1 MLTILSAI
9 VVLGL
14 LVFVHELGH
23 FLVAKRAGVAVTTFS
38 LGFGPLVFGI
48 KRGGTDYR
56 LSAIPLG
63 GFVRMVGEHPG
74 EEVAPEDIPRSF
86 SHKPVGWRL
95 AIVAAGPVSNVL
107 FALVTYFLLLLVWGL
122 PSLTTEVGDV
132 VAGQPAALAGVAKGD
147 KVLAIAGQPVEHWGD
162 MVGLIQAAQG
172 RPVEVLLERNRRQ
185 VTVSLTP
192 QPVEVKNIFGE
203 PATVYR
209 VGIVSSGKSVVL
221 DVGPGQAAR
230 LALERTYA
238 AGELIVLS
246 VVKMFERK
254 VSVDSLGGPIMIAQV
269 AGEAARQ
276 GLAPLLDLAAMLSV
290 NLAILNLL
298 PIPALDGGHLFFFT
312 WEALT
317 RRPVRLA
324 VREKAQQVG
333 MALLLLL
340 MVLIFYNDIARIVT
354 GAPQ

>member
-14 LVFVHELGH
+14 LIFVHELGH

-38 LGFGPLVFGI
+38 LGFGPRVVGI

-95 AIVAAGPVSNVL
+95 AIVAAGPLSNVL
-107 FALVTYFLLLLVWGL
+107 FALAAYFLLLLVWGL

-147 KVLAIAGQPVEHWGD
+147 RVLAIAGQPVEHWGD

-172 RPVEVLLERNRRQ
+172 QPVKVVLERDRRQ
-185 VTVSLTP
+185 LTLTP

-203 PATVYR
+203 PTTVYR
-209 VGIVSSGKSVVL
+209 VGIVSSGQSVVL
-221 DVGPGQAAR
+221 EVGPAQAAS
-230 LALERTYA
+230 LALARTYA

-354 GAPQ
+354 GTPQ

>member
-1 MLTILSAI
+1 MITILSAV

-14 LVFVHELGH
+14 LIFVHELGH
-23 FLVAKRAGVAVTTFS
+23 FLVAKRAGVGVTTFS
-38 LGFGPLVFGI
+38 LGFGPRLIGF

-74 EEVAPEDIPRSF
+74 EEVDPADIPRSF

-107 FALVTYFLLLLVWGL
+107 FALIAYFGLLLFWGL
-122 PSLTTEVGDV
+122 PTLTTQVGDV
-132 VAGQPAALAGVAKGD
+132 TPGQPAAIAGVQKGD
-147 KVLAIAGQPVEHWGD
+147 TVLAIDGRPVEHWGD
-162 MVGLIQAAQG
+162 MVRLIQGSGG
-172 RPVEVLLERNRRQ
+172 RALAVAVERAGRR
-185 VTVSLTP
+185 VDLSLTP
-192 QPVEVKNIFGE
+192 QPVAVTNIFGE
-203 PATVYR
+203 QTEVYR
-209 VGIVSSGKSVVL
+209 VGIVASGQSLIKE
-221 DVGPGQAAR
+221 VGPVEALG
-230 LALERTYA
+230 LAVQKTYA

-246 VVKMFERK
+246 VVKMLERK
-254 VSVDSLGGPIMIAQV
+254 VSVDTLGGPIMIAQV

-276 GLAPLLDLAAMLSV
+276 GLATLLDLAALLSV

-298 PIPALDGGHLFFFT
+298 PIPALDGGHIFFFL

-317 RRPVRLA
+317 RRPVKLA

-340 MVLIFYNDIARIVT
+340 MVLIFYNDIARLVA
-354 GAPQ
+354 GGPQ

>member
-1 MLTILSAI
+1 MSAV

-14 LVFVHELGH
+14 LIFVHELGH
-23 FLVAKRAGVAVTTFS
+23 FLVAKRAGVGVTTFS
-38 LGFGPLVFGI
+38 LGFGPRLFGI

-74 EEVAPEDIPRSF
+74 EEVEPEDIPRSF

-107 FALVTYFLLLLVWGL
+107 FALVTYFALLFFWGL
-122 PSLTTEVGDV
+122 PTLTTQVGEV
-132 VAGQPAALAGVAKGD
+132 VANQPAAAAGVQKGD
-147 KVLAIAGQPVEHWGD
+147 KIVAIGGAPVEHWGD
-162 MVGLIQAAQG
+162 MVRLIQGSGG
-172 RPVEVLLERNRRQ
+172 RSLAVTVDRGGRQ
-185 VTVSLTP
+185 VGLTLTP
-192 QPVEVKNIFGE
+192 QTVKVANIFGE
-203 PATVYR
+203 ETEVYR
-209 VGIVSSGKSVVL
+209 VGIVASGQSL
-221 DVGPGQAAR
+221 ILEVGPIEALSLAAQK
-230 LALERTYA
+230 TYS

-246 VVKMFERK
+246 VVKIFERK
-254 VSVDSLGGPIMIAQV
+254 VSVDTLGGPIMIAQV

-276 GLAPLLDLAAMLSV
+276 GLATLLDLAALLSV

-298 PIPALDGGHLFFFT
+298 PIPALDGGHVFFFL

-317 RRPVRLA
+317 RRPVKLA

-333 MALLLLL
+333 MALLLML
-340 MVLIFYNDIARIVT
+340 MVLIFYNDIARLVT
-354 GAPQ
+354 GGPQ